1 MKVKTTNVTLT
12 ALNAALYATIGY
24 MTFLGIFTPVIGVVR
39 FWPGVFIPAVFA
51 TLFGPW
57 VGGVGAAIGIFI
69 SDLIIHGN
77 ALLSLTVG
85 VPANF
90 VMFYLIGYLTG
101 RRMRRRTAILAAA
114 AAIVLAVL
122 FVAVRLPWESGEEKV
137 WILIGIITLPL
148 LLLMGALKG
157 KWTLYQF
164 ASTLGNAAGSLI
176 VGFGVWGYSQFLAL
190 PSGGSTLPIVAAYM
204 WIAWTFMN
212 QIPFLV
218 LLGPPVLKACEAA
231 LPATLLRRMSE

>member
-1 MKVKTTNVTLT
+1 MKAKATTITLT
-12 ALNAALYATIGY
+12 AMNAALYATVGY

-57 VGGVGAAIGIFI
+57 VGGIGAAIGIFI

-90 VMFYLIGYLTG
+90 IMFYLIGHITG
-101 RRMRRRTAILAAA
+101 RRFKSRPITLAAA

-122 FVAVRLPWESGEEKV
+122 LVSVKLPWESGEGNV
-137 WILIGIITLPL
+137 WILVATITMPL
-148 LLLMGALKG
+148 LLLIGALRA
-157 KWTLYQF
+157 KWTRYQF
-164 ASTLGNAAGSLI
+164 ASTLGNAVGSLV
-176 VGFGVWGYSQFLAL
+176 VGFGVWGYSQFFIL
-190 PSGGSTLPIVAAYM
+190 PSGGSSLPIMAAYM
-204 WIAWTFMN
+204 WVVWTFMN

-218 LLGPPVLKACEAA
+218 LLGPPVLKACEKTLPAA
-231 LPATLLRRMSE
+231 LYRRELG